1 MDAAKPRKAEERMI
15 ARRLILGAA
24 IAAGALGVAPKVAA
38 QGYPEKPI
46 KLIVPFPP
54 GGPIDTMA
62 RFMTQALGTRLSQSI
77 VIENRP
83 GGGATIETRF
93 VAASPPDG
101 YTLLFG
107 SSGSLA
113 VAPALYSTLDYDPVT
128 SFGPVAQV
136 AIMQQLM
143 VIRPD
148 IPANTVAEFVDYA
161 KARPGKLS
169 YGAAI
174 ATPPH
179 LMGTMFKVKAG
190 IDSLYVP
197 YKGSAPS
204 VTDLLGGVTHWTID
218 GIPTLAPFVK
228 DGLLRALAV
237 ASTERWSEMPQI
249 PTMLEEGF
257 PDVTL
262 NAWAGVVAPAG
273 TAPAIVSKLNG
284 LINEALAGEEIK
296 PALAKLGAVPKTGS
310 PAAFAA
316 FIKAE
321 VPKWAYAVKV
331 AGAKID

>member
-1 MDAAKPRKAEERMI
+1 MRVEEI
-15 ARRLILGAA
+15 ATLSRPDEMLTTA
-24 IAAGALGVAPKVAA
+24 IRGREL
-38 QGYPEKPI
+38 
-46 KLIVPFPP
+46 
-54 GGPIDTMA
+54 
-62 RFMTQALGTRLSQSI
+62 
-77 VIENRP
+77 
-83 GGGATIETRF
+83 
-93 VAASPPDG
+93 PDG

-179 LMGTMFKVKAG
+179 LMSTMFKVKSG

-218 GIPTLAPFVK
+218 GIPTVAPFAK
-228 DGLLRALAV
+228 DGRLRALAV
-237 ASTERWSEMPQI
+237 ASTERWSEMPHI

-262 NAWAGVVAPAG
+262 NVWAGVVAPAG
-273 TAPAIVSKLNG
+273 TAPAIVSKLNA

-310 PAAFAA
+310 PAEFAA

>member
-1 MDAAKPRKAEERMI
+1 MV
-15 ARRLILGAA
+15 ARWLILCAA
-24 IAAGALGVAPKVAA
+24 IAAGVLGVAPKLAA

-62 RFMTQALGTRLSQSI
+62 RFMTQLLGTRLSQSI
-77 VIENRP
+77 IIENRP
-83 GGGATIETRF
+83 GGGATIATRF

-113 VAPALYSTLDYDPVT
+113 VAPALYSNLDYDPVK

-148 IPANTVAEFVDYA
+148 IPANTLAEFVDYA

-179 LMGTMFKVKAG
+179 LMSTMFKVKAG

-218 GIPTLAPFVK
+218 GIPTVAPFAK
-228 DGLLRALAV
+228 DGRLRALAV

-262 NAWAGVVAPAG
+262 NVWAGVVAPAG
-273 TAPAIVSKLNG
+273 TAPAIVNKLNA
-284 LINEALAGEEIK
+284 LINDALEAEKIK

-310 PAAFAA
+310 PAEFAA

>member
-1 MDAAKPRKAEERMI
+1 MI
-15 ARRLILGAA
+15 ARQLFFGAA
-24 IAAGALGVAPKVAA
+24 LVLGFAAVSDWAAA
-38 QGYPEKPI
+38 QNYPDRPI

-62 RFMTQALGTRLSQSI
+62 RFMTQALGTRLRQSI

-83 GGGATIETRF
+83 GGGATIATRF

-113 VAPALYSTLDYDPVT
+113 VAPVLYSNLDYDPVA

-179 LMGTMFKVKAG
+179 LMSTVFKVKAG

-218 GIPTLAPFVK
+218 GILTGADRK
-228 DGLLRALAV
+228 
-237 ASTERWSEMPQI
+237 STR
-249 PTMLEEGF
+249 
-257 PDVTL
+257 L
-262 NAWAGVVAPAG
+262 NF
-273 TAPAIVSKLNG
+273 SN
-284 LINEALAGEEIK
+284 
-296 PALAKLGAVPKTGS
+296 LGIS
-310 PAAFAA
+310 
-316 FIKAE
+316 
-321 VPKWAYAVKV
+321 
-331 AGAKID
+331 